1 MDADSEGIFI
11 MEGSNRLTTVDFVN
25 VKTFTEDTCFVMREI
40 YSEIVT
46 HLQLLDLVCIDI

>member
-25 VKTFTEDTCFVMREI
+25 VKTFTEDACFVMREI